1 MKTVDFEPDRSV
13 GIAHI
18 EGYARKARALML
30 VKDKAV
36 AVGKP
41 ILRKLGCRAFIELD
55 ERFNIIEEAVDSSGV
70 TRRYF
75 SRLEVHGGR
84 SSKDSIT
91 LRQSLADRK
100 AIIYSLRMREVYL
113 VL

>member
-1 MKTVDFEPDRSV
+1 LKTVDFEPDRSV

-55 ERFNIIEEAVDSSGV
+55 ERFNIIEEAVEPLGRDLIFVSQFRRHAAVLLAAGSS
-70 TRRYF
+70 RRKI
-75 SRLEVHGGR
+75 V
-84 SSKDSIT
+84 
-91 LRQSLADRK
+91 
-100 AIIYSLRMREVYL
+100 
-113 VL
+113 